1 MKKELSDTDRIRII
15 QLLML
20 RTISRKVINEYRKI
34 YSGII
39 KILLYMFYHPEY
51 MATHSKRVIPIFDR
65 LYGKLVD
72 KGCDYSRL
80 ENAMDSITVSDE
92 DWELFTSNNNINKL
106 IK

>member
-1 MKKELSDTDRIRII
+1 MPYIPQAKDLWV
-15 QLLML
+15 L
-20 RTISRKVINEYRKI
+20 RHS
-34 YSGII
+34 II

-92 DWELFTSNNNINKL
+92 DWELFNSNNNINEL

>member
-51 MATHSKRVIPIFDR
+51 MATHSK
-65 LYGKLVD
+65 
-72 KGCDYSRL
+72 
-80 ENAMDSITVSDE
+80 
-92 DWELFTSNNNINKL
+92 
-106 IK
+106 